1 MRLGIIGGGQLAQM
15 LALAARP
22 LGIECL
28 VVEPAADPCAAS
40 VAEVITAAYDDPVAL
55 ARLAAECDAVTVEL
69 EEVPTAA
76 LEWLAER
83 VPVRPGAS
91 VLRTTQDRLLEKQLV
106 RAQGIRT
113 APFDDEVRGAPAIVK
128 TRRGGFDGRGNRMVH
143 TDEELAL
150 ALAEMPSPIVEGL
163 VPFTRELSVVAVR
176 SVDGE
181 VRCWPVVANEHR
193 HGALRRTTAPAPG
206 LSTEREREAHDIAR
220 RLLEALDHVGVLA
233 VELFDT
239 AAGLVVNELA
249 PRVHNTGHWTI
260 DGAVTSQF
268 EQHVRAVC
276 GLPLGDTRLLEPSV
290 MLNAIGDEPDAAAVL
305 AVPGAHLH
313 RYGKAARPFRKLGHV
328 TVTAHDVAECAWLA
342 EQLDPLVPFVV

>member
-1 MRLGIIGGGQLAQM
+1 MKLGIIGGGQLAQM

-22 LGIECL
+22 LGVDCL
-28 VVEPAADPCAAS
+28 VVEPAPDACAAS
-40 VAEVITAAYDDPVAL
+40 VAEVIVAPYDDPAALERL
-55 ARLAAECDAVTVEL
+55 ARECDAVTVEL
-69 EEVPTAA
+69 EEVPAAA
-76 LEWLAER
+76 LDWLAAR

-106 RAQGIRT
+106 RAHGIRT

-128 TRRGGFDGRGNRMVH
+128 TRRGGFDGRGNRLVR
-143 TDEELAL
+143 TDHELAA
-150 ALAEMPSPIVEGL
+150 ALQEMPAPIVEGL

-176 SVDGE
+176 AVDGE

-193 HGALRRTTAPAPG
+193 HGALRRTVAPAPG
-206 LSTEREREAHDIAR
+206 LTDAMQREAETIAR
-220 RLLEALDHVGVLA
+220 TLLDALGHVGVLA

-239 AAGLVVNELA
+239 PDGLVVNELA

-260 DGAVTSQF
+260 EGAETSQF

-276 GLPLGDTRLLEPSV
+276 GLPLGDTALREPSV
-290 MLNAIGDEPDAAAVL
+290 MLNALGAEPDPDAVL

-328 TVTAHDVAECAWLA
+328 TVTSPDPAERDRLA
-342 EQLDPLVPFVV
+342 DHLDPLVPFVV